1 MSRRILERAG
11 RTDTFLRKVV
21 GRLKSLG
28 GREDKRLKKF
38 CLLED

>member
-11 RTDTFLRKVV
+11 RPDTFLRKVV
-21 GRLKSLG
+21 GRLDLWEG
-28 GREDKRLKKF
+28 GKIKDIKKF